1 MLRTKKI
8 LRDSVREYRGIS
20 LRAPVYVTLESI
32 MECVIPFLMA
42 MLIDYGI
49 DGNNGAGDM
58 GYIWKMGLILIG
70 CTVVTLLFGAL
81 AGKTAAEAS
90 AGYAKNLRHDL
101 YYHVQDFSFSNI
113 ERFSTASLVTR
124 MTTDVTNVQ
133 MAFQMRKRIL
143 FRAPVMLIFSM
154 VMAFTINPELAAI
167 FLCVTPFLLV
177 GLILIMRHAHPIFER
192 VFKTYDKL
200 NQVVQENLRGIRVVK
215 SFVREKYEEKKFGDI
230 SESIYKDFSK
240 AEKTV
245 AFNMPLMQLCV
256 YTVMLLISWFGA
268 RMIVASGNDP
278 ALGMTTGELMSLI
291 SYAMQIL
298 MSLMMVSMVFVMLT
312 ISRASEERIIE
323 VLEEKPDIQNPENP
337 VKEVKDG
344 SIRFENVN
352 FSYSGDPNRLCLKDA
367 DLTINA
373 GEVVGI
379 LGGTGASKSTL
390 VQLIP
395 RLYDVT
401 SGRVLVGGVDVR
413 DYDIETLRDAVAMVL
428 QKNVLFSGTIKENL
442 RWGDKNATDEEMVH
456 ACKLAQADDFIRSFP
471 DGYDTHIEQG
481 GSNVSGG
488 QRQRLCIAR
497 ALLKKPKILIMDDST
512 SAVDTQTD
520 ALIRKALATERP
532 EVTKII
538 IAQRVSSLMD
548 ADKIIVM
555 DGGEIVAVGKHEE
568 LIRKCAIYREV
579 YQSQNSAAAQ
589 SELERADAQNAQEA
603 RAALELPAADA
614 KKDKD
619 KKDKKAKDAKKEKDA
634 PKDGKKDKDK
644 KDKPSKKAKEA
655 KGGEQA

>member
-1 MLRTKKI
+1 MIRTKKI
-8 LRDSVREYRGIS
+8 LRNSVREYRGIS
-20 LRAPVYVTLESI
+20 MRAPVYVTLESI
-32 MECVIPFLMA
+32 MECVIPFLMS

-49 DGNNGAGDM
+49 EGNNGAGDM
-58 GYIWKMGLILIG
+58 AYVWKMGLILIG
-70 CTVVTLLFGAL
+70 CTAVTLFFGAL

-90 AGYAKNLRHDL
+90 AGYAKNLRHDM
-101 YYHVQDFSFSNI
+101 YYHVQDFAFSNI

-143 FRAPVMLIFSM
+143 FRAPVMLVFSM
-154 VMAFTINPELAAI
+154 TMAFVINPDLAAI
-167 FLCVTPFLLV
+167 FLCVTPFLAA
-177 GLILIMRHAHPIFER
+177 GLFIIMRHAHPIFER
-192 VFKTYDKL
+192 VFKTYDHL

-215 SFVREKYEEKKFGDI
+215 SFVREAYENKKFGKI
-230 SESIYKDFSK
+230 SENIYRDFSK

-256 YTVMLLISWFGA
+256 YTVMLLIAWFGA
-268 RMIVASGNDP
+268 RMIVASGNNP
-278 ALGMTTGELMSLI
+278 NLGMTTGELMSLI

-312 ISRASEERIIE
+312 ISKASEERIIE
-323 VLEEKPDIQNPENP
+323 VLEEKPDIRNPENP

-344 SIRFENVN
+344 SIRFENVD
-352 FSYSGDPNRLCLKDA
+352 FSYSGDPDRLCLRGA
-367 DLTINA
+367 DISIRS

-401 SGRVLVGGVDVR
+401 NGRVLVGGVDVR
-413 DYDIETLRDAVAMVL
+413 DYDLETLRDAVAMVL
-428 QKNVLFSGTIKENL
+428 QKNVLFSGTIKDNL

-456 ACKLAQADDFIRSFP
+456 ACKLAQADDFIQQFP
-471 DGYDTHIEQG
+471 DKYDTHIEQG

-497 ALLKKPKILIMDDST
+497 ALLKKPKILILDDST

-520 ALIRKALATERP
+520 AMIRKALATERP

-579 YQSQNSAAAQ
+579 YRSQNSAAAQ
-589 SELERADAQNAQEA
+589 SELDRADAQNAEEE
-603 RAALELPAADA
+603 RAALVASAGE
-614 KKDKD
+614 KKD
-619 KKDKKAKDAKKEKDA
+619 KKDKKDRDGKKDNKDAKKDKKDKKD
-634 PKDGKKDKDK
+634 KDGKKDK
-644 KDKPSKKAKEA
+644 AA
-655 KGGEQA
+655 KGGETA